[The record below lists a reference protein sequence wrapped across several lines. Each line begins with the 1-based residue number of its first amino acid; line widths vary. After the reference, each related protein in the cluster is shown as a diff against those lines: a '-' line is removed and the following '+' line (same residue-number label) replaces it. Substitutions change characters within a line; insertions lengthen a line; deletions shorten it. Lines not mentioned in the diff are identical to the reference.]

1 MKLHSLQVTN
11 FRCFESLTVEFDP
24 QLTVLVANNGMGK
37 TAILDAITVALGPFI
52 SGFDTGVNKGFKHED
67 SRLGIKLIGTKKI
80 KIRIKDSAWSVESK
94 YPIKLNAAG
103 IIEDQLIQWSRELK
117 GEKTQTTVGDAKLL
131 TKYAKK
137 LQLSVRADEQV
148 TLPVIA
154 YYGTGRLWRQSKP
167 NLKYSTD
174 SKSRLYGYQDALNSE
189 SDFKAVSKWF
199 KDESLAQFNEIV
211 ANIMTHQHLG
221 NIDISPLKIP
231 YIKLEHVRKAVDRCL
246 NHSGWSTL
254 YYDAELQQLVI
265 RHKDDKLLDAFIPV
279 AQLSDGVKAMLSLVA
294 DIAYRCVQLNPHL
307 ASPPE
312 ETSGVVLIDEIELHL
327 HPSWQQHVINDLQT
341 AFPNIQFIVTT
352 HSPQVLTTIPANSIR
367 LLEMEWDEETGR
379 DCLVVKPVSQQ
390 TLGVASSD
398 VLAEAMG
405 TDPVPDVEQAR
416 QLSQY
421 KALIQQNLHEKEPGP
436 DLRAQLDQHFGPQHP
451 AILECDRLIRLQN
464 FKRQLPRRD
473 QSNA

>member
-52 SGFDTGVNKGFKHED
+52 SGFDTGVN
-67 SRLGIKLIGTKKI
+67 

-199 KDESLAQFNEIV
+199 KDESQ
-211 ANIMTHQHLG
+211 
-221 NIDISPLKIP
+221 
-231 YIKLEHVRKAVDRCL
+231 
-246 NHSGWSTL
+246 
-254 YYDAELQQLVI
+254 YYDAPTF
-265 RHKDDKLLDAFIPV
+265 R
-279 AQLSDGVKAMLSLVA
+279 
-294 DIAYRCVQLNPHL
+294 
-307 ASPPE
+307 
-312 ETSGVVLIDEIELHL
+312 
-327 HPSWQQHVINDLQT
+327 
-341 AFPNIQFIVTT
+341 
-352 HSPQVLTTIPANSIR
+352 
-367 LLEMEWDEETGR
+367 
-379 DCLVVKPVSQQ
+379 
-390 TLGVASSD
+390 
-398 VLAEAMG
+398 
-405 TDPVPDVEQAR
+405 
-416 QLSQY
+416 
-421 KALIQQNLHEKEPGP
+421 
-436 DLRAQLDQHFGPQHP
+436 
-451 AILECDRLIRLQN
+451 
-464 FKRQLPRRD
+464 
-473 QSNA
+473 

>member
-67 SRLGIKLIGTKKI
+67 SRLGIKSIGTKKI

-103 IIEDQLIQWSRELK
+103 TIEDQSIQWSRELK

-131 TKYAKK
+131 TEYAKK

-174 SKSRLYGYQDALNSE
+174 SKSRLYGYHDALNSE

-221 NIDISPLKIP
+221 KIDISPLKIP

-352 HSPQVLTTIPANSIR
+352 HSPQVLTTVRRGNIRVIGPNSVGQLIAEPP
-367 LLEMEWDEETGR
+367 LTMTYGEPSGGVMHSVMSVDPQPP
-379 DCLVVKPVSQQ
+379 VV
-390 TLGVASSD
+390 
-398 VLAEAMG
+398 
-405 TDPVPDVEQAR
+405 
-416 QLSQY
+416 
-421 KALIQQNLHEKEPGP
+421 EKE
-436 DLRAQLDQHFGPQHP
+436 DLQRLTEWVDQGCYDTEEAKRLQRDLMAALGEQHP
-451 AILECDRLIRLQN
+451 QLQRLQRSIQRQEAI
-464 FKRQLPRRD
+464 KR
-473 QSNA
+473 

>member
-154 YYGTGRLWRQSKP
+154 AKQVKILALVT
-167 NLKYSTD
+167 YSD
-174 SKSRLYGYQDALNSE
+174 NS
-189 SDFKAVSKWF
+189 
-199 KDESLAQFNEIV
+199 
-211 ANIMTHQHLG
+211 
-221 NIDISPLKIP
+221 
-231 YIKLEHVRKAVDRCL
+231 
-246 NHSGWSTL
+246 
-254 YYDAELQQLVI
+254 
-265 RHKDDKLLDAFIPV
+265 
-279 AQLSDGVKAMLSLVA
+279 
-294 DIAYRCVQLNPHL
+294 
-307 ASPPE
+307 
-312 ETSGVVLIDEIELHL
+312 
-327 HPSWQQHVINDLQT
+327 
-341 AFPNIQFIVTT
+341 
-352 HSPQVLTTIPANSIR
+352 
-367 LLEMEWDEETGR
+367 
-379 DCLVVKPVSQQ
+379 
-390 TLGVASSD
+390 
-398 VLAEAMG
+398 
-405 TDPVPDVEQAR
+405 
-416 QLSQY
+416 
-421 KALIQQNLHEKEPGP
+421 
-436 DLRAQLDQHFGPQHP
+436 
-451 AILECDRLIRLQN
+451 
-464 FKRQLPRRD
+464 
-473 QSNA
+473 

>member
-1 MKLHSLQVTN
+1 MK
-11 FRCFESLTVEFDP
+11 
-24 QLTVLVANNGMGK
+24 
-37 TAILDAITVALGPFI
+37 
-52 SGFDTGVNKGFKHED
+52 
-67 SRLGIKLIGTKKI
+67 
-80 KIRIKDSAWSVESK
+80 
-94 YPIKLNAAG
+94 
-103 IIEDQLIQWSRELK
+103 
-117 GEKTQTTVGDAKLL
+117 
-131 TKYAKK
+131 
-137 LQLSVRADEQV
+137 
-148 TLPVIA
+148 
-154 YYGTGRLWRQSKP
+154 
-167 NLKYSTD
+167 
-174 SKSRLYGYQDALNSE
+174 
-189 SDFKAVSKWF
+189 
-199 KDESLAQFNEIV
+199 

-451 AILECDRLIRLQN
+451 AMLECDRLIRLQN